1 VQVELAATEDEWKDL
16 KQQGTRALEH
26 ARSLHAALL
35 SWPGVTDVGDQYP
48 ATLDKASNASLNSL
62 DSFIQATSIPQ
73 CPRIKMDT
81 STGERIQQ
89 VASHRE
95 KQWQKGKLCKQTSQQ
110 QPLLQQGSRRAL
122 PGPRRANAQTTGCPG
137 TLCKAQTACTR
148 SSSDTDSFEHSYVM
162 SQHNERPV
170 SGHQSSGDA
179 VTSLKQLDEHLSRL
193 EDLLVLNREMQVI
206 KAGVAKAGDDWTVHN
221 LKARD
226 SKSSDGC
233 TSLVSGETLDLTCN
247 KPVPSMKNCFKGT
260 QEARSIDLAIV
271 GARVVEKTGSACSP
285 VLFPV
290 PLADPSPPA
299 EVDESL
305 SNLSA
310 TLHQRLPQLRKCM
323 DDLDRCVA
331 IACHHHS
338 PICIR
343 TRLLVYPA
351 VCS

>member
-1 VQVELAATEDEWKDL
+1 
-16 KQQGTRALEH
+16 
-26 ARSLHAALL
+26 
-35 SWPGVTDVGDQYP
+35 
-48 ATLDKASNASLNSL
+48 
-62 DSFIQATSIPQ
+62 
-73 CPRIKMDT
+73 MDT
-81 STGERIQQ
+81 STGERRQQ
-89 VASHRE
+89 VASHWE
-95 KQWQKGKLCKQTSQQ
+95 KQWQKGKLWKQTSQQ
-110 QPLLQQGSRRAL
+110 QPLLQQGSRHAL
-122 PGPRRANAQTTGCPG
+122 PGPRRANAQPTGCPG
-137 TLCKAQTACTR
+137 TLRKAQTACTR
-148 SSSDTDSFEHSYVM
+148 SSSDTDSFEDSYVM

-170 SGHQSSGDA
+170 SSHQSSGDA

-221 LKARD
+221 LKTRD

-233 TSLVSGETLDLTCN
+233 TSLVSGETLDLTARAAVLREGHGSMGPETKLNVCN

-260 QEARSIDLAIV
+260 QEARSNDLAIV

-299 EVDESL
+299 EVNESL

-310 TLHQRLPQLRKCM
+310 TLHQRLPQLRKRM

-338 PICIR
+338 PVCIR

-351 VCS
+351 VCY